1 MEKAVCSDRLFY
13 LEFVMTDRADHL
25 VSLLKSQGKTITT
38 IESCTGGLIAGAIT
52 AISGSSNVFDYGF
65 VTYSNA
71 AKTALVG
78 VPEELLVQH
87 GAVSVE
93 VARAM
98 AEGGLKRAAASIA
111 VSVTGV
117 AGPTGGSVEK
127 PVGMV
132 CFGLSF
138 FGSDDAPVTE
148 ARVQQFG
155 AIGRDE
161 VRQAS
166 VQFALDWAIEV
177 LSNAD

>member
-1 MEKAVCSDRLFY
+1 
-13 LEFVMTDRADHL
+13 MTDCAEQL

-38 IESCTGGLIAGAIT
+38 IESCTGGLVAGAIT

-78 VPEELLVQH
+78 VPEELLSQY

-98 AEGGLKRAAASIA
+98 ADGGRQRASADIA
-111 VSVTGV
+111 LSVTGI

-138 FGSDDAPVTE
+138 VGTDNVSVTE
-148 ARVQQFG
+148 AHVKQFG
-155 AIGRDE
+155 PIGRDE

-166 VQFALDWAIEV
+166 VVHALDWAIET
-177 LSNAD
+177 LSR